1 LQIKQPSIDLQEPH
15 MNQDDHIHPLIRKA
29 YSVLDGQPI
38 SRADALAIAETIRGA
53 DLLDLVSLANKVRL
67 KFAPALHSCSIINAK
82 SGKCRENCRFCAQS
96 AAYGTGIGTY
106 PILAP
111 EAVLEAAARVY
122 EEGVR
127 TFGYVTSGR
136 GWNKPDRDFR
146 IILDTLD
153 LLHGKYPDLQ
163 LCVSLGILS
172 EECVK
177 LLAEH
182 HVRRYNMNLQTSP
195 ARYADLIATT
205 HTIGQKIDTIR
216 LMKKYGIR
224 NCTGGIFGLG
234 ETWADRVDM
243 AFAIRELDV
252 EGTPLN
258 ILLPIPGTPLEH
270 QNPMSPA
277 DAAKAF
283 AIFRLVNPTKMLK
296 FCAGRETVMKDFQG
310 LLMLSGLNS
319 LMTGGYLTTRGRDIA
334 QDRAFAASL
343 DGFGSKD

>member
-1 LQIKQPSIDLQEPH
+1 MNPDSI
-15 MNQDDHIHPLIRKA
+15 IHPLIRKA
-29 YSVLDGQPI
+29 YSVLDGQPV
-38 SRADALAIAETIRGA
+38 SRADALAIAENIRGA

-67 KFAPALHSCSIINAK
+67 KFAPTVHSCSIINAK

-96 AAYGTGIGTY
+96 AAYCTGIDTY

-111 EAVLEAAARVY
+111 EAVLEAAGKVY
-122 EEGVR
+122 VEGVR

-136 GWNKPDRDFR
+136 GWDKPDRDFNV
-146 IILDTLD
+146 ILDTLD
-153 LLHGKYPDLQ
+153 LLHAKYPDMR

-182 HVRRYNMNLQTSP
+182 HVWRYNMNLQTSP

-205 HTIGQKIDTIR
+205 HTIEQKLDTIR
-216 LMKKYGIR
+216 LMKKYGIT
-224 NCTGGIFGLG
+224 NCTGGILGLG

-270 QNPMSPA
+270 NAPVTPA
-277 DAAKAF
+277 DAAKTF
-283 AIFRLVNPTKMLK
+283 ALFRLVNPTKELK

-319 LMTGGYLTTRGRDIA
+319 LMTGGYLTTRGREIA
-334 QDRAFAASL
+334 QDKAFAASL
-343 DGFGSKD
+343 DGFGGNE

>member
-1 LQIKQPSIDLQEPH
+1 
-15 MNQDDHIHPLIRKA
+15 MNQDIIHPLIRKA
-29 YSVLDGQPI
+29 YSVLDGEPI
-38 SRADALAIAETIRGA
+38 SRADALSIAETVHGA
-53 DLLDLVSLANKVRL
+53 DLLDLISLANKVRL
-67 KFAPALHSCSIINAK
+67 KFAPAVHSCSIINAK

-96 AAYGTGIGTY
+96 AAYDTGIETY
-106 PILAP
+106 PVLAP
-111 EAVLEAAARVY
+111 EAVLEAAGKAY

-127 TFGYVTSGR
+127 AFGYVTSGR
-136 GWNKPDRDFR
+136 GWDKPDSDFR
-146 IILDTLD
+146 TILGTLD
-153 LLHGKYPDLQ
+153 LLHEKYPDMC

-195 ARYADLIATT
+195 ARYAGLIATT
-205 HTIGQKIDTIR
+205 HTIEQKIDTIR
-216 LMKKYGIR
+216 LLKKYGIE

-234 ETWADRVDM
+234 ETWADRIDM

-258 ILLPIPGTPLEH
+258 ILLPIPGTPLEYES
-270 QNPMSPA
+270 PVTPA

-283 AIFRLVNPTKMLK
+283 ALFRLINPTKMLK
-296 FCAGRETVMKDFQG
+296 FCAGRETVMKDYQG
-310 LLMLSGLNS
+310 LLMLSGLNG
-319 LMTGGYLTTRGRDIA
+319 LMTGGYLTTRGREVA

-343 DGFGSKD
+343 KDFGAEDN

>member
-1 LQIKQPSIDLQEPH
+1 
-15 MNQDDHIHPLIRKA
+15 MNPDSLNLIHPLIRKA
-29 YSVLDGQPI
+29 YSVLNGQPI

-67 KFAPALHSCSIINAK
+67 KFAPAVHSCSIINAK

-96 AAYGTGIGTY
+96 AAHHTGIDTY

-111 EAVLEAAARVY
+111 EAVLEAAGKAY
-122 EEGVR
+122 TEGVR
-127 TFGYVTSGR
+127 SFGYVTSGR
-136 GWNKPDRDFR
+136 GWEKPYRDFQV
-146 IILDTLD
+146 ILDTLD
-153 LLHGKYPDLQ
+153 LLHANYPDMR
-163 LCVSLGILS
+163 LCASLGILS

-182 HVRRYNMNLQTSP
+182 HVWRYNMNLQTSP
-195 ARYADLIATT
+195 ARYAGLIATT
-205 HTIGQKIDTIR
+205 HTIEQKIETIR
-216 LMKKYGIR
+216 LMKKYGIT

-270 QNPMSPA
+270 QEHVTPA
-277 DAAKAF
+277 DAAKIF
-283 AIFRLVNPTKMLK
+283 AIFRLVNPTKELK

-319 LMTGGYLTTRGRDIA
+319 LMTGGYLTTRGREIE
-334 QDRAFAASL
+334 QDKAFAASL
-343 DGFGSKD
+343 DGFGGEE

>member
-1 LQIKQPSIDLQEPH
+1 
-15 MNQDDHIHPLIRKA
+15 MNDPIHPLIRTA
-29 YSVLDGQPI
+29 YAVLDGRPI
-38 SRADALAIAETIRGA
+38 SRETALAIAENIHGA

-67 KFAPALHSCSIINAK
+67 KFAPPIQSCSIINAK
-82 SGKCRENCRFCAQS
+82 SGRCRENCRFCAQS
-96 AAYGTGIGTY
+96 AAYGTGIDTY

-111 EAVLEAAARVY
+111 EAVLEAAGKVY
-122 EEGVR
+122 AEGVR

-136 GWNKPDRDFR
+136 GWEKPDAEFR
-146 IILDTLD
+146 TILDTLD
-153 LLHGKYPDLQ
+153 LLHEKYPDMR

-182 HVRRYNMNLQTSP
+182 HVWRYNMNIQTSP
-195 ARYADLIATT
+195 ARYGDLIATT
-205 HTIGQKIDTIR
+205 HTIEQKLDTIR
-216 LMKKYGIR
+216 LMKKYGIT

-234 ETWADRVDM
+234 ESWPDRVDM

-252 EGTPLN
+252 EASPLN
-258 ILLPIPGTPLEH
+258 VLLPIPGTPLEH
-270 QNPMSPA
+270 QAHITPG
-277 DAAKAF
+277 DAAKTF
-283 AIFRLVNPTKMLK
+283 AIFRLVNPTKTLK

-310 LLMLSGLNS
+310 LLMLSGLNA

-343 DGFGSKD
+343 EAFGVSGGEI

>member
-1 LQIKQPSIDLQEPH
+1 
-15 MNQDDHIHPLIRKA
+15 MNPDPLIHPLIRKA
-29 YSVLDGQPI
+29 YSVLDGPPI
-38 SRADALAIAETIRGA
+38 SRADALAIAETVHGA
-53 DLLDLVSLANKVRL
+53 NLLDLVSLANKVRL
-67 KFAPALHSCSIINAK
+67 KFAPALQSCSIINAK

-96 AAYGTGIGTY
+96 AAYHTNIETY
-106 PILAP
+106 PVLAP
-111 EAVLEAAARVY
+111 EAVLEAAGKAY
-122 EEGVR
+122 AEGVR

-136 GWNKPDRDFR
+136 GWEKPDRDFQT
-146 IILDTLD
+146 ILDTMD
-153 LLHGKYPDLQ
+153 LLHAKYPDMR
-163 LCVSLGILS
+163 LCASLGILS

-182 HVRRYNMNLQTSP
+182 HVWRYNMNLQTSP

-205 HTIGQKIDTIR
+205 HTIEQKLDTIR
-216 LMKKYGIR
+216 LMKKSGFA

-243 AFAIRELDV
+243 AFAIRKLDV

-270 QNPMSPA
+270 QEHVTPA
-277 DAAKAF
+277 DAAKIF

-319 LMTGGYLTTRGRDIA
+319 LMTGGYLTTRGREIE
-334 QDRAFAASL
+334 QDRAFAESL
-343 DGFGSKD
+343 KGFGREEI

>member
-1 LQIKQPSIDLQEPH
+1 
-15 MNQDDHIHPLIRKA
+15 MNQDFIHPLIRKA

-38 SRADALAIAETIRGA
+38 SRADALSIAETIHGA
-53 DLLDLVSLANKVRL
+53 DLLDLISLANKVRL
-67 KFAPALHSCSIINAK
+67 KFAPAIHSCSIINAK

-96 AAYGTGIGTY
+96 AAYDTGIETY
-106 PILAP
+106 PVLAP
-111 EAVLEAAARVY
+111 EAVLEAAGKAY

-136 GWNKPDRDFR
+136 GWDKPDSDFR
-146 IILDTLD
+146 TILATLD
-153 LLHGKYPDLQ
+153 LLHEKYPDMR

-172 EECVK
+172 EECVR

-195 ARYADLIATT
+195 ARYAELIATT
-205 HTIGQKIDTIR
+205 HTIEQKLETVR
-216 LMKKYGIR
+216 LMKQYGIE
-224 NCTGGIFGLG
+224 NCTGGILGLG
-234 ETWADRVDM
+234 ETWEDRIDM
-243 AFAIRELDV
+243 AFAVRELDV

-270 QNPMSPA
+270 EKPVTPA
-277 DAAKAF
+277 AAAKTF
-283 AIFRLVNPTKMLK
+283 ALFRLINPAKMLK
-296 FCAGRETVMKDFQG
+296 FCAGRETVMKDYQG
-310 LLMLSGLNS
+310 LLMLSGLNG

-343 DGFGSKD
+343 DGFGAEDFTA

>member
-1 LQIKQPSIDLQEPH
+1 
-15 MNQDDHIHPLIRKA
+15 MNPDNLIHPLIRKA
-29 YSVLDGQPI
+29 YSVLDGHSI
-38 SRADALAIAETIRGA
+38 SRADALAIAETIHGA
-53 DLLDLVSLANKVRL
+53 DLLDLISLANKVRL
-67 KFAPALHSCSIINAK
+67 KFAPEVNSCSIINAK
-82 SGKCRENCRFCAQS
+82 SGKCCENCKFCAQS
-96 AAYGTGIGTY
+96 ASHRTGIDTY

-111 EAVLEAAARVY
+111 EAVLEAAGKVY
-122 EEGVR
+122 AEGVR

-136 GWNKPDRDFR
+136 GWEKPDRDFQV
-146 IILDTLD
+146 ILDTLD
-153 LLHGKYPDLQ
+153 LLHANYPDMR
-163 LCVSLGILS
+163 LCASLGILS

-182 HVRRYNMNLQTSP
+182 HVWRYNMNLQTSP

-205 HTIGQKIDTIR
+205 HTIEQKIETIR
-216 LMKKYGIR
+216 LMKKYGIT

-270 QNPMSPA
+270 QEHVTPA
-277 DAAKAF
+277 DAAKIF
-283 AIFRLVNPTKMLK
+283 AIFRLANPTKELK

-319 LMTGGYLTTRGRDIA
+319 LMTGGYLTTRGREIE
-334 QDRAFAASL
+334 QDKAFAASL
-343 DGFGSKD
+343 DGFGGEE